1 MKKDNQDYKKDRFY
15 KEMRESL
22 MARETEEM
30 KITFRRVTKNNRK
43 DLHAVLLEVPGSA
56 AIPTFYLEDLYDAYE
71 NGTAADDIADSLIR
85 FARQNKLGT
94 IPGNIDI
101 EDYEET
107 KKNLGLCVLG
117 IERNREYLSDMVFEE
132 HEDLALVPMI
142 FTNDKSHGPGHIKVR
157 KDFLELWNV
166 TEEEV
171 MREAMENS
179 PKLLPLTFRQLND
192 TGDHDP
198 GEVCELFVISNA
210 YFAGG
215 AAVAFYPRVLECIGS
230 ALGRDLFV
238 LPSSINEMIVV
249 TDTGQ
254 DPENLL
260 SIVREVNRTQVAP
273 EEVLSDAVYY
283 YDRKTDKLRKILPV
297 FA

>member
-273 EEVLSDAVYY
+273 EKVLSDAVYY

>member
-157 KDFLELWNV
+157 KDFLKLWNV

>member
-1 MKKDNQDYKKDRFY
+1 
-15 KEMRESL
+15 
-22 MARETEEM
+22 
-30 KITFRRVTKNNRK
+30 
-43 DLHAVLLEVPGSA
+43 
-56 AIPTFYLEDLYDAYE
+56 
-71 NGTAADDIADSLIR
+71 
-85 FARQNKLGT
+85 
-94 IPGNIDI
+94 
-101 EDYEET
+101 
-107 KKNLGLCVLG
+107 
-117 IERNREYLSDMVFEE
+117 MVFEE

>member
-1 MKKDNQDYKKDRFY
+1 VKTDKKKAKFY
-15 KEMRESL
+15 DEMRESL
-22 MARETEEM
+22 LRRKPGEIEIE
-30 KITFRRVTKNNRK
+30 FRKVTKNNRK
-43 DLHAVLLEVPGSA
+43 DLHAVMLQLPGSA
-56 AIPTFYLEDLYDAYE
+56 AAPTFYLEDLYKAYE
-71 NGTAADDIADSLIR
+71 NGTSADDIADSLIN
-85 FARQNKLGT
+85 FARHNRLSAL
-94 IPGNIDI
+94 PGNIDLD
-101 EDYEET
+101 DYEHA

-117 IERNREYLSDMVFEE
+117 IERNREYLTDMIYEE

-142 FTNDKSHGPGHIKVR
+142 FTNDYHGPGHIKVR

-171 MREAMENS
+171 MREAKENS
-179 PKLLPLTFRQLND
+179 PKLLPVTFRQLNQVPED
-192 TGDHDP
+192 KEP
-198 GEVCELFVISNA
+198 GEECELFVISNA

-215 AAVAFYPRVLECIGS
+215 AAVAFYPRVLECIGM

-249 TDTGQ
+249 TDNGQ

-260 SIVREVNRTQVAP
+260 SIVKEVNRTQVAP

-283 YDRKTDKLRKILPV
+283 YNRKTDSLRRILP
-297 FA
+297 AYA

>member
-283 YDRKTDKLRKILPV
+283 YNRKTDKLRRILP
-297 FA
+297 AYA

>member
-297 FA
+297 LA

>member
-15 KEMRESL
+15 KEMRKSL

-157 KDFLELWNV
+157 KDFLKLWNV

-297 FA
+297 LA

>member
-15 KEMRESL
+15 KEMRKSL

-297 FA
+297 LA